1 MEKLFWDN
9 LVWVLPL
16 VIFVASYITG
26 DLLQIIFKIR
36 RGIASKVLTGFLVLL
51 CLFHLTSLPFMYNA
65 WPFSSLYWLFI
76 CEFIAVLITYVVMSF
91 VRNTWPVKDDA
102 LNLYR
107 SAVYTAK
114 HNWWYYI
121 IWVAAIALIIWQISN
136 IILHINFNVDDN
148 FYVAESVMN
157 LTRNQ
162 MMDSLP
168 SSGIEGSVFPNTYL
182 LVSWEAFIS
191 FLAKLFRVHPATLCH
206 SILPATL
213 LPLHYMAY
221 YLAGREFG
229 RKRVPIFM
237 LFVAIL
243 NIVCGPCTYSQGSF
257 LTLRIWQGKSVLVN
271 IIFPILLYVFIR
283 IVKDKKASW
292 RNLAFLFVILLGSQA
307 ASTVGTYLT
316 PVLYAVY
323 AIAFLV
329 IVKNWK
335 EFFKLFIPA
344 IAIAPFVLWKI
355 LLLSSNGSLQSLS
368 EGSGVNSKSF
378 YDIFTKYF
386 GWNLAP
392 ILLIIAIVIL
402 TLLLK
407 NNEDAK
413 DLRWFFLI
421 SIGALIILFINP
433 LTFPYV
439 ERFITGVGVY
449 WRMFWL
455 LQTTF
460 IVAIGFGELCM
471 IPKQTLVKASVVALL
486 CVIFIIS
493 GKNIFK
499 DEDYK
504 EDGFK
509 NTYKVS
515 ETVRKMANKI
525 EKQIKEDNKK
535 ISEEELNKL
544 ERDTIV
550 LMPRTLAQELRQY
563 KDISLIYYIY
573 LSNNYKF
580 YTTDEVYNQIY
591 HIYNALYRFRVWTKE
606 DMLKDVTDLGI
617 DYVAIGSGT
626 YEKNLD
632 NIPEGFELIHDG
644 SRYVLLK
651 TNIK

>member
-1 MEKLFWDN
+1 MDKLFWNN
-9 LVWVLPL
+9 LVWKIPL
-16 VIFVASYITG
+16 VVFAASYITG
-26 DLLQIIFKIR
+26 DLLQIIFKIK
-36 RGIASKVLTGFLVLL
+36 RGIAAKILIGFLTLL
-51 CLFHLTSLPFMYNA
+51 CIFHLTSIPFMGKDLPFTT
-65 WPFSSLYWLFI
+65 LYWIFI
-76 CEFIAVLITYVVMSF
+76 CECIAILIAYIVMSIIK
-91 VRNTWPVKDDA
+91 RNWPIKDDA
-102 LNLYR
+102 LNLFK
-107 SAVYTAK
+107 SAKDTIK
-114 HNWWYYI
+114 HEWWYYL
-121 IWVAAIALIIWQISN
+121 IWIATIVLIVWQIKT
-136 IILHINFNVDDN
+136 IILHIDFNVDDN

-157 LTRNQ
+157 LSRNRI
-162 MMDSLP
+162 MDSLP

-191 FLAKLFRVHPATLCH
+191 FIAKLFSVQPAILCH
-206 SILPATL
+206 SIIPAL
-213 LPLHYMAY
+213 LVPLHYMAY
-221 YLAGREFG
+221 YIAGREFG

-257 LTLRIWQGKSVLVN
+257 LSLRIWQGKSVLVN

-283 IVKDKKASW
+283 IVKDKKATW
-292 RNLAFLFVILLGSQA
+292 RNLIFLFLILLGSQA

-329 IVKNWK
+329 IVRNWK

-344 IAIAPFVLWKI
+344 AAIAPFVLWKI

-392 ILLIIAIVIL
+392 VLLIIAVVIL

-407 NNEDAK
+407 KNEEAK

-421 SIGALIILFINP
+421 SLGALIVLFINP

-460 IVAIGFGELCM
+460 VVAIGFAELCQ
-471 IPKQTLVKASVVALL
+471 IPKQSLAKISVVVLL
-486 CVIFIIS
+486 CIVFMVS
-493 GKNIFK
+493 GRNIFK

-504 EDGFK
+504 EEGFV
-509 NTYKVS
+509 NTYKIS
-515 ETVRKMANKI
+515 ETVRKMGRKI
-525 EKQIKEDNKK
+525 EKRIEQDNKEITK
-535 ISEEELNKL
+535 EELNKL
-544 ERDTIV
+544 ERETV
-550 LMPRTLAQELRQY
+550 VMMPRTLAQELRQY

-580 YTTDEVYNQIY
+580 YTTDEAYNQIY
-591 HIYNALYRFRVWTKE
+591 HLYNALYRFRVWTSE
-606 DMLKDVTDLGI
+606 DFLKDVTDLEI
-617 DYVAIGSGT
+617 DYVAIGRGT
-626 YEKNLD
+626 YEKNLE
-632 NIPEGFELIHDG
+632 NIPEEFELIHNG

-651 TNIK
+651 TNIR

>member
-1 MEKLFWDN
+1 MNSLFWSN
-9 LVWVLPL
+9 LVWVIPL

-36 RGIASKVLTGFLVLL
+36 RGIASKVLSGFLTLL
-51 CLFHLTSLPFMYNA
+51 CVFHLTSLPFMYND
-65 WPFSSLYWLFI
+65 WPFSTLYWLFI
-76 CEFIAVLITYVVMSF
+76 SEFIVILIVYIVLSF
-91 VRNTWPVKDDA
+91 IRWTWPAKEDA
-102 LNLYR
+102 LNIYR
-107 SAVYTAK
+107 SAKYLAK
-114 HNWWYYI
+114 HEWWYYI
-121 IWVAAIALIIWQISN
+121 IWAAAIGLIVWQISN

-157 LTRNQ
+157 LTRNR

-191 FLAKLFRVHPATLCH
+191 FIAKLFNVHVATLCH
-206 SILPATL
+206 SILPALL

-221 YLAGREFG
+221 YLAAREFG

-257 LTLRIWQGKSVLVN
+257 LTLRIWQGKAVLVN
-271 IIFPILLYVFIR
+271 LIFPILLYVFIR
-283 IVKDKKASW
+283 IIKDKKATW

-323 AIAFLV
+323 AIAFLI

-335 EFFKLFIPA
+335 EFFKLFLPA
-344 IAIAPFVLWKI
+344 AAIAPFVLWKI
-355 LLLSSNGSLQSLS
+355 LLLISNGSLQSLS
-368 EGSGVNSKSF
+368 DGSGVNSKSF
-378 YDIFTKYF
+378 YDIATKYF

-392 ILLIIAIVIL
+392 ILLIVAIVIL

-407 NNEDAK
+407 ENEDGK

-421 SIGALIILFINP
+421 SVAALIVLFINP
-433 LTFPYV
+433 ITFPYV

-460 IVAIGFGELCM
+460 IVAIGFAELCM
-471 IPKQTLVKASVVALL
+471 IPKQKLIKVGVVMLL
-486 CVIFIIS
+486 CVVFMVS
-493 GKNIFK
+493 GRNIFK

-515 ETVRKMANKI
+515 ETVRYMGNKI
-525 EKQIKEDNKK
+525 EQRIEKDNKG
-535 ISEEELNKL
+535 ISKEELNKL

-550 LMPRTLAQELRQY
+550 MMPRTLAQELRQY

-580 YTTDEVYNQIY
+580 YTTDAVYNQIY
-591 HIYNALYRFRVWTKE
+591 HLYNNLYRFRTWTKE
-606 DMLKDVTDLGI
+606 EFLKDVTDLGI

-626 YEKNLD
+626 YEENLE
-632 NIPEGFELIHDG
+632 NIPENFEMIHDG

-651 TNIK
+651 TNLK